1 MHDGQLGLE
10 ASVCLGQQQHGLGT
24 VLGSRGAVGTLSP
37 CALAAPIL
45 ADDVCSLLLHDFARA
60 VKCGVGAMLLGGA
73 VLRGVRPVRP
83 QGVPRCSESVIGL
96 GFPSA

>member
-1 MHDGQLGLE
+1 MPRAAAARAGN
-10 ASVCLGQQQHGLGT
+10 GT
-24 VLGSRGAVGTLSP
+24 VLSSRGAVGTLRP

-45 ADDVCSLLLHDFARA
+45 ADDVCSLLLHDFAHA

-83 QGVPRCSESVIGL
+83 QGVLSCSESVMGL